1 VAKRSKQTNF
11 FPGNRRECTLTSY
24 QLLETTGE
32 EKRSKLTIE
41 MPLSDRDLKGIPDW
55 VAGPFSEMGKAES
68 LTGRSAI
75 EAMCDGMTLE
85 IFSTDKVKRR
95 TLMSTGVMITGFSL
109 VATGDGDKRD
119 IALSAVI
126 YVPANITL
134 HQWAWDHIHKTFF
147 ASFEYSQSEMD
158 FKAAGDSDA
167 DEDNDEEAQTA
178 SGDKGEESEEQ
189 DDDPDSATAIA
200 SRARKPYNATA
211 IRGSLQ

>member
-1 VAKRSKQTNF
+1 MAKRSKKTDF
-11 FPGNRRECTLTSY
+11 FPGIRRECTLSKY
-24 QLLETTGE
+24 ELLETTGE
-32 EKRSKLTIE
+32 EKRSKLTIDI
-41 MPLSDRDLKGIPDW
+41 PLSDRDLKGIPDW
-55 VAGPFSEMGKAES
+55 VAGPFSEMAKAES

-75 EAMCDGMTLE
+75 EAICDGMTLE

-147 ASFEYSQSEMD
+147 AAFEYSQTEMD
-158 FKAAGDSDA
+158 FQAAGDSDA
-167 DEDNDEEAQTA
+167 DEENDEEQQTPE
-178 SGDKGEESEEQ
+178 GDEPEAIEG
-189 DDDPDSATAIA
+189 DDEYSAPAVAARARRNIA
-200 SRARKPYNATA
+200 SV
-211 IRGSLQ
+211 Q